1 MKTNDKTS
9 WFPRA
14 TILLAALALAAGC
27 GDDSSADDTDS
38 GVDLVDSGPR
48 TGQDSGAPTEEDAGA
63 SDAGSTDAGSTD
75 AGTVEVDGGSPY
87 PTLPTVLSVSGCQT
101 LAIGPLCSLGQDG
114 DELEANCSGRI
125 LTGTVTESG
134 NVTLAADPWT
144 TPEGA
149 TATLTCSGR
158 FVLGQVTA
166 TCTRNTS
173 AVGETPAREETC
185 NLLSDRE
192 ILPSVTC
199 LELPAQLDAVT
210 LCVEGDARGGA
221 TIAAGTCRV
230 IQDGCAFQAECADD
244 LVVTGTVSRT
254 GISFTQRLE
263 ALADAQTPS
272 GGGSPAFVAGDIVA
286 HSCTA
291 TLDGTTLAGTC
302 GAGRAGRGGADT
314 SVCAVSGTS
323 PTAPATCGLVAPTSE
338 TVFAL
343 DSCEELRNGA
353 GGEPGIGQPVCA
365 FRQNNC
371 IWEVNCGN
379 NPLLT
384 FSGRIAPGD
393 DTVRWRLLT
402 GTPCEIGFDAEGD
415 LAGQCTVPGEAACML
430 RSLDPVPGGETCP
443 GAVNDAEFT
452 SRGCGA
458 AIDCRIAVQHQ
469 CAFMALCSFGSRFSD
484 VVIAGRS
491 SYVDGRP
498 HLAFNGLTDWQCYVD
513 EATTAEITSGDRVT
527 GEWYG
532 QCVNPSGGMCRN
544 NYNPATGTGFR
555 GLQVFFESTAE

>member
-1 MKTNDKTS
+1 MTKNDNTI
-9 WFPRA
+9 WIARA
-14 TILLAALALAAGC
+14 TVVLAMLAVGAGC
-27 GDDSSADDTDS
+27 GGDDDSGTSETDS
-38 GVDLVDSGPR
+38 GVGPGQEDGGTRVDGGTNVP
-48 TGQDSGAPTEEDAGA
+48 DEDAGA
-63 SDAGSTDAGSTD
+63 GEDAGSSDAGSVG
-75 AGTVEVDGGSPY
+75 EDGGPPY
-87 PTLPTVLSVSGCQT
+87 PSLPPVLSVSGCQA
-101 LAIGPLCSLGQDG
+101 LAIGPLCSVTQDG
-114 DELEANCSGRI
+114 DALSANCSGRV
-125 LTGTVTESG
+125 LTGTVSESG
-134 NVTLAADPWT
+134 NVALAADPWT
-144 TPEGA
+144 TSEGA
-149 TATLTCSGR
+149 TAMLACTGR
-158 FVLGQVTA
+158 FVLGQLTA
-166 TCTRNTS
+166 TCTRTTT
-173 AVGETPAREETC
+173 AVGETPAGEQTC
-185 NLLSDRE
+185 NLLSDRDV
-192 ILPSVTC
+192 LPGVTC
-199 LELPAQLDAVT
+199 LELPPRLDDVV

-221 TIAAGTCRV
+221 TITAGTCRV

-244 LVVTGTVSRT
+244 LVLTGTVTRT
-254 GISFTQRLE
+254 GISFSQRLE

-272 GGGSPAFVAGDIVA
+272 GGGSPAFMAGDIVA

-291 TLDGTTLAGTC
+291 TLEGTTLSGSC

-314 SVCAVSGTS
+314 SVCAISGAQVAP
-323 PTAPATCGLVAPTSE
+323 PTCDLVAPASE
-338 TVFAL
+338 TLFAL
-343 DSCEELRNGA
+343 HSCDELRNGV
-353 GGEPGIGQPVCA
+353 GGEPGIGEPVCA

-393 DTVRWRLLT
+393 DSVRWHLLT
-402 GTPCEIGFDAEGD
+402 GTPCEIGFDDAGNLEGE
-415 LAGQCTVPGEAACML
+415 CTVPGEEACML
-430 RSLDPVPGGETCP
+430 RSIDAVPGGETCP
-443 GAVNDAEFT
+443 AAVNDAEFT

-469 CAFMALCSFGSRFSD
+469 CAFMALCSFTTRFPD

-513 EATTAEITSGDRVT
+513 QATTDEITSGDRVT

-555 GLQVFFESTAE
+555 GLQVFFESSAE